1 MHWMY
6 ISKVGD
12 LLHVIMEHS
21 SPISLVIGE
30 RIITPGAIVQ
40 LIFKLQL
47 SSPLE
52 SSSNDEDSAPSFLSR
67 KPEET
72 DVDFEKRRA
81 KAADERES
89 YFLGSKKEAE
99 EGIVND
105 QLAHAPYWPEVEHP
119 LSCFS
124 QVELILKGH
133 TGSQAWLVGYDW

>member
-1 MHWMY
+1 MCWMY
-6 ISKVGD
+6 ILKVGHS
-12 LLHVIMEHS
+12 LHVIMEHS

-40 LIFKLQL
+40 LIFKLRL

-52 SSSNDEDSAPSFLSR
+52 SSSDDGEHSAAPFLSR

-89 YFLGSKKEAE
+89 CFLSSKKEAE
-99 EGIVND
+99 EGIVTD
-105 QLAHAPYWPEVEHP
+105 QL
-119 LSCFS
+119 
-124 QVELILKGH
+124 
-133 TGSQAWLVGYDW
+133 